1 MSEFQLF
8 TEDFIEDRKSQ
19 YMSLKKGENKIRLLS
34 RPIQGWEQWNKEKKV
49 FRYRDQ
55 PSEIMDEQ
63 KPAYKFASFIVW
75 NYSESKIQILNIKQS
90 GILKAIGVL
99 SSDPNW
105 GAPFFYDLRITRE
118 GEGMTTKYNVIPI
131 PPKELSNEIVQA
143 FIDKPIYLDA
153 LYENKDPFASSNQK
167 FTHGIFKKEQ
177 LKVVSMEEVQH
188 GAAI

>member
-55 PSEIMDEQ
+55 PTEIMDEQ

-75 NYSESKIQILNIKQS
+75 NYNESKIQILNIKQA

-118 GEGMTTKYNVIPI
+118 GDGMTTKYNVIPI

-143 FIDKPIYLDA
+143 FIEKPIYLDA
-153 LYENKDPFASSNQK
+153 LYDNKDPFATSHKQ

-177 LKVVSMEEVQH
+177 LKVVSMEEVKH
-188 GAAI
+188 AAAF